1 MKAKAKESS
10 LGQRKAFVL
19 YLSLSLSLLKY
30 IYIYILFLIHWLNV
44 KSVGTLK
51 SEKLATN
58 KRRQVFLRHHF
69 ATIAAQ
75 MQQRLRLNGQ
85 HR

>member
-19 YLSLSLSLLKY
+19 YLSLSLSLLK
-30 IYIYILFLIHWLNV
+30 YIYILFLIHWLNV